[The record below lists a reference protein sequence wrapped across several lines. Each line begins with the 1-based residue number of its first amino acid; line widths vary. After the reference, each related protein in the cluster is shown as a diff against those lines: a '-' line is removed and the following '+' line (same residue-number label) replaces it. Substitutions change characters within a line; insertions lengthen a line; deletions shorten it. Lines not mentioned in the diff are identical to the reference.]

1 MKKMR
6 LVAFVMAVIMVA
18 AVFAGCKTGQK
29 RTEKPTIV
37 LSRWAGPHAD
47 DQKTVLTDYAEANA
61 RLDDIDYGN
70 LKQKQIQSLSSSAD
84 YDLVWVQEIW
94 LPEYVSKGWLAPL
107 DDLVKKHNVDLS
119 IYSNAMVEMNRKDG
133 KLYGFPTFA
142 QTFILTYNK
151 EWFEREGQKVPETV
165 DELIQVA
172 RYFKEK
178 GTGIAIP
185 ASQGQAAADLYAQ
198 FLYSAGGDYFNDEGK
213 LDLLSDEAIYAA
225 ELWDELCK
233 YSITGSLTWH
243 HDQVSQA
250 IREEA
255 APFGITISGL
265 SGLDSDPESSKIVD
279 KVGYAPVPGK
289 ELVAGCVSYWSW
301 CVAKNSKNLEEAFKL
316 AAWLTSPEIEK
327 KQALMNGQITAVS
340 SLAEDQE
347 VVEKIPFLPAT
358 SKTLENAKTQPT
370 SSSAARIFEPL
381 CAALSEI
388 ASTDKAPREVFTAL
402 QEQLKDVTR
411 E

>member
-1 MKKMR
+1 
-6 LVAFVMAVIMVA
+6 
-18 AVFAGCKTGQK
+18 
-29 RTEKPTIV
+29 
-37 LSRWAGPHAD
+37 
-47 DQKTVLTDYAEANA
+47 
-61 RLDDIDYGN
+61 
-70 LKQKQIQSLSSSAD
+70 
-84 YDLVWVQEIW
+84 
-94 LPEYVSKGWLAPL
+94 
-107 DDLVKKHNVDLS
+107 
-119 IYSNAMVEMNRKDG
+119 MVEMNRKDG

-172 RYFKEK
+172 KYFKEK

-243 HDQVSQA
+243 HDQVSQS

-279 KVGYAPVPGK
+279 KVGYAPVPDK
-289 ELVAGCVSYWSW
+289 ELVAGCELLVMVY
-301 CVAKNSKNLEEAFKL
+301 CENSKNLEEAFKL

-327 KQALMNGQITAVS
+327 KQAMMNGQITAVS

-347 VVEKIPFLPAT
+347 VVEKSRSFRRPAKRLKMRKPNLLPLLRHGYSSHCVRLSRDSFHRQG
-358 SKTLENAKTQPT
+358 SKR
-370 SSSAARIFEPL
+370 SVYSAAG
-381 CAALSEI
+381 
-388 ASTDKAPREVFTAL
+388 TT
-402 QEQLKDVTR
+402 
-411 E
+411 